1 MSVMKT
7 SLRNFFAHKGRMIL
21 SGLAVLLSV
30 AFVCG
35 TLVFTATMQ
44 TTFERLFDVSA
55 SNVMV
60 TPGSGEEGATGGGI
74 DDMPSMTGR
83 PETMPG
89 DLADTLRG
97 VDGVEE
103 VTGTLDS
110 QSVVAVDAENENIGP
125 ATGAPTIVA
134 NWNPIELRSMEI
146 VEGSAPEGSGEVMVD
161 SQTAES
167 SSVAIGDELRLLS
180 VGGSFAVTVS
190 GIVEFQITNPGAT
203 LLYVDT
209 PTAQEVL
216 LGGED
221 GYTAFYVDTTDA
233 VTDEEMRDRVAS
245 AVGEDRYL
253 VRTSE
258 QFAEDNRNALGE
270 FLDIIRWVLLG
281 FAGIALLVGIFL
293 IVNTFTMLVAQRTR
307 EIGLFRAIGAQRG
320 QVNRSVMIEALL
332 LGVVGS
338 ILGFLA
344 GIGIAVALMAILG
357 AVGMNLSTDDLTI
370 GWTVPVT
377 GIVLGVTVTLIAAWI
392 PARRAGRITPMA
404 ALQDAGNP
412 GDAKA
417 GRIRA
422 AIGAVLLVLGTAA
435 LLAVTGTESSGAA
448 GQLLGVGIPLT
459 LVGLVLAA
467 PALVGLVIRGLSAV
481 LLRWF
486 GSIGR
491 LAERNAM
498 RNPRRTGA
506 TASALMIG
514 LALVSA
520 LAVAGASLVASTD
533 KAIDETIGADFIVQS
548 ENFMPVMPEAIAAMG
563 EAEHLTA
570 TSEYR
575 DIGAEIT
582 TADADE
588 PFAQRFGMVD
598 ADYPRVFAVDV
609 AEGDIDEA
617 LAPGGFTVTT
627 GVAEAR
633 DLAIGDEVEVVVEGG
648 DSTTLTLRA
657 ITRSAGAAI
666 EGDYAYMGIP
676 TAEEF
681 VSDEAMPLPWAVFAM
696 AEEGLQ
702 AEAKASLET
711 ALEPFPQLV
720 VRDQADYK
728 ELVRSEVG
736 MILNMVYG
744 LLALAIIVAVLG
756 VINTLALSV
765 VERTREIGLMRAI
778 GLSRRQ
784 LRRMIRLE
792 SVVIALFGAILGVAL
807 GLFWGWASQ
816 QVMALE
822 GIDVLEI
829 PVGVIVIVFIGS
841 ALVGLLAALIPAFRA
856 GRMNILRAIATE

>member
-44 TTFERLFDVSA
+44 TTFDRLFTVSA

-60 TPGSGEEGATGGGI
+60 TPGTAEDEGGFDQA
-74 DDMPSMTGR
+74 PAMTGR

-89 DLADTLRG
+89 DLAGTIRD

-103 VTGTLDS
+103 VTGYLDS
-110 QSVVAVDAENENIGP
+110 QSVVAVDADNENIGP
-125 ATGAPTIVA
+125 TTGAPTIVA
-134 NWNPIELRSMEI
+134 NWTPVELRTMEI

-161 SQTAES
+161 SQTAEN

-180 VGGSFAVTVS
+180 VGGTFEATVS
-190 GIVEFQITNPGAT
+190 GIVEFQVTNPGAT
-203 LLYVDT
+203 VLYVDT
-209 PTAQEVL
+209 PTAQEIL

-221 GYTAFYVDTTDA
+221 GYTAFYVDTTGA
-233 VTDEEMRDRVAS
+233 VSDEEMRDRVAS
-245 AVGEDRYL
+245 AVDGGQYL

-258 QFAEDNRNALGE
+258 QYAEDNRNALGE

-332 LGVVGS
+332 LGVIGS
-338 ILGFLA
+338 VLGFVA

-357 AVGMNLSTDDLTI
+357 ALGMNLSTDDLTI

-412 GDAKA
+412 GDVRA

-422 AIGAVLLVLGTAA
+422 AIGAALLALGTVA
-435 LLAVTGTESSGAA
+435 LIAVTGTESAGTA

-481 LLRWF
+481 LLRGF

-491 LAERNAM
+491 LAERNAL

-520 LAVAGASLVASTD
+520 LSVAGASLVASTD
-533 KAIDETIGADFIVQS
+533 KAIDESIGADFIVQND
-548 ENFMPVMPEAIAAMG
+548 NFSPLMPEATEAARG
-563 EAEHLTA
+563 ADDLEAI
-570 TSEYR
+570 SEYR
-575 DIGAEIT
+575 ELPAELT
-582 TADADE
+582 PADGGETFD
-588 PFAQRFGMVD
+588 QSLGMVNE
-598 ADYPRVFAVDV
+598 AYPQVFSVDV

-617 LAPGGFTVTT
+617 LAPGGISLTDT
-627 GVAEAR
+627 VAER
-633 DLAIGDEVEVVVEGG
+633 QGVELGDELEVLTQGG
-648 DSTTLTLRA
+648 GTTTLTVRA
-657 ITRSAGAAI
+657 ITVSAGATM
-666 EGDYAYMGIP
+666 EGDLAYIGLEG
-676 TAEEF
+676 AEEF
-681 VSDEAMPLPWAVFAM
+681 VPAEAMPLSWGVFAI
-696 AEEGLQ
+696 AEEGRQ
-702 AEAKASLET
+702 AEARASLEA
-711 ALEPFPQLV
+711 ALEPFPQVV

-736 MILNMVYG
+736 MLLNMVYG

-792 SVVIALFGAILGVAL
+792 SVVIALFGAVLGVAL

-829 PVGVIVIVFIGS
+829 PVDVIVIVFIGS

>member
-44 TTFERLFDVSA
+44 TTFDRLFTVSA

-60 TPGSGEEGATGGGI
+60 TPGTAEDSGGFDQTPA
-74 DDMPSMTGR
+74 MTGR

-89 DLADTLRG
+89 EVVETLRG

-103 VTGTLDS
+103 VTGYLDS
-110 QSVVAVDAENENIGP
+110 QSVVAVDADNENIGP

-134 NWNPIELRSMEI
+134 NWTPIELRSMEI
-146 VEGSAPEGSGEVMVD
+146 VEGAAPEGSGEVMVD
-161 SQTAES
+161 SQTAEN
-167 SSVAIGDELRLLS
+167 SSVAVGDELRLLS
-180 VGGSFAVTVS
+180 VGGSFEATVS
-190 GIVEFQITNPGAT
+190 GIVEFRITNPGAT
-203 LLYVDT
+203 LLYFDT
-209 PTAQEVL
+209 ATAQEIL

-233 VTDEEMRDRVAS
+233 VSDEEMRDRVAS
-245 AVGEDRYL
+245 AVNGEQYL
-253 VRTSE
+253 VRTAE
-258 QFAEDNRNALGE
+258 QYAEDNRNALGE

-320 QVNRSVMIEALL
+320 QVNRSVMVEALL
-332 LGVVGS
+332 LGIVGS
-338 ILGFLA
+338 VLGFVA
-344 GIGIAVALMAILG
+344 GIGIAIALMAILG
-357 AVGMNLSTDDLTI
+357 AVGMNLSTDDLTV
-370 GWTVPVT
+370 GWAVPVT

-412 GDAKA
+412 GDVRA
-417 GRIRA
+417 GRVRA
-422 AIGAVLLVLGTAA
+422 AIGAALLALGVAA
-435 LLAVTGTESSGAA
+435 LIAVTGTESAGAA

-481 LLRWF
+481 LLRGF
-486 GSIGR
+486 GSVGR
-491 LAERNAM
+491 LAERNAL

-520 LAVAGASLVASTD
+520 LSVAGASLVASTD
-533 KAIDETIGADFIVQS
+533 KAIDETIGADFIVQN
-548 ENFMPVMPEAIAAMG
+548 EGFTPVIPEAVEAARG
-563 EAEHLTA
+563 ADDLEAI
-570 TSEYR
+570 SEYR
-575 DIGAEIT
+575 EIRAELT
-582 TADADE
+582 PVGGGGDDAFD
-588 PFAQRFGMVD
+588 QRLAMVNE
-598 ADYPRVFAVDV
+598 AYPRVFAVDV
-609 AEGDIDEA
+609 AEGDIDGA
-617 LAPGGFTVTT
+617 LAPGGISLTDT
-627 GVAEAR
+627 VAER
-633 DLAIGDEVEVVVEGG
+633 QGVELGDELEVLTQGG
-648 DSTTLTLRA
+648 GTTTLTVRA
-657 ITRSAGAAI
+657 ITTSAGAAT
-666 EGDYAYMGIP
+666 EGDAAYIGIAG
-676 TAEEF
+676 AEEF
-681 VSDEAMPLPWAVFAM
+681 IPEEAMPLPWGLFAI
-696 AEEGLQ
+696 AEEGRQ
-702 AEAKASLET
+702 AEARASLEA
-711 ALEPFPQLV
+711 ALEPFPQVV

-736 MILNMVYG
+736 MLLNMVYG

-792 SVVIALFGAILGVAL
+792 SVVIALFGAVLGVAL

-816 QVMALE
+816 RVMALE

-829 PVGVIVIVFIGS
+829 PVNVIVIVFIGS